1 MKKRALKMT
10 SFSELFF
17 SPADPK
23 SEKNPVKQLI
33 KTFWPNYKSVKVKP
47 TCIAIGFQQ

>member
-1 MKKRALKMT
+1 MT

-23 SEKNPVKQLI
+23 SEK
-33 KTFWPNYKSVKVKP
+33 KSRKATNKD
-47 TCIAIGFQQ
+47 ILA